1 MFNVHVRVNDAATGQ
16 PTPVRL
22 RISDA
27 DGRVYPP
34 LGHVAEFATGRN
46 EDVGGHVML
55 DGKRWY
61 YIDGA
66 CEVPLPGGVP
76 LVIEATKG
84 PEYTPI
90 RQETSLGVGQ
100 MALRLTIQGP
110 TEPDEW
116 FAGDTRCHFLSPHA
130 AQIEAAAE
138 NLAVVHL
145 LATETAIAG
154 HDGNPY
160 KCVPN
165 LVAFSGQ
172 RPCLESPGHIVA
184 VNTLNRHP
192 VLGDLA

>member
-27 DGRVYPP
+27 AGRVYPP
-34 LGHVAEFATGRN
+34 LGRVAEFATGKN

-55 DGKRWY
+55 GGERWY

-90 RQETSLGVGQ
+90 RHETTLGVGQ
-100 MALRLTIQGP
+100 MALRLTLSGAS
-110 TEPDEW
+110 ELDGW
-116 FAGDTRCHFLSPHA
+116 FAGDTRCHFLAPHA
-130 AQIEAAAE
+130 AVLEAAAE
-138 NLAVVHL
+138 NLAVVQL
-145 LATETAIAG
+145 LATETEIA
-154 HDGNPY
+154 
-160 KCVPN
+160 
-165 LVAFSGQ
+165 
-172 RPCLESPGHIVA
+172 
-184 VNTLNRHP
+184 
-192 VLGDLA
+192 